1 MAAVVN
7 EKALDERLARLEAA
21 RAWSPR
27 VVSRLEALVRE
38 GEDAALFRVNPFALA
53 AERDLDPD
61 EAADLLLHAAALGLF
76 EMDWLLV
83 CPRCACAV
91 ESFARLRAVRRRFR
105 CPQCHNGYEAA
116 MDDCVAVYFN
126 VSPQVRAV
134 RYHRPETLDPLDHL
148 LVFRSVREGRR
159 PDGRPYLDAVR
170 EALRGLAFLE
180 PGATAG
186 LALEAAPGALAGI
199 SPDADAGFVLPVGGG
214 PAATAPQRVRLG
226 YLGTGYRR
234 EGEGG
239 ELAPGPVAL
248 EVANPTATRGF
259 LAVLQAPPGA
269 EEDVLLRFDPYLT
282 GKRLLT
288 SQTFRGLFRSE
299 VVGGAEGL
307 AIRDVALLFTDIKGS
322 TALYQRVGDLNAFQ
336 LVQRHFDWL
345 REATVRH
352 GGAVVKTI
360 GDAVMAAYPDA
371 ARAVAAALEMR
382 RAVGRAG
389 RGQAVSLKIGVHH
402 GAAIAVTL
410 NERAGLLRADGE
422 HRRAGAGAG
431 GRGRDLGDGGGLGL
445 PGGAGAA
452 RAVPGGAADGGAARG
467 RAPAGGAQGRR
478 SRGGRLGLRRR
489 RRCRSPVVRHPR
501 PGAGLHLPARG
512 VLVYADEAGRAARR
526 VGPAG
531 GRSRKGT
538 GGATPG

>member
-1 MAAVVN
+1 MAAMVD
-7 EKALDERLARLEAA
+7 EKALDERLARRGAA

-27 VVSRLEALVRE
+27 VVSRLEALDRE
-38 GEDAALFRVNPFALA
+38 GEAAALSRASRSAGA
-53 AERDLDPD
+53 AERALARD
-61 EAADLLLHAAALGLF
+61 EAVDLLLHAAALGLF
-76 EMDWLLV
+76 EPDWLLV

-116 MDDCVAVYFN
+116 MDDLVAVYFN
-126 VSPQVRAV
+126 VSPQVCAV
-134 RYHRPETLDPLDHL
+134 RYHRPEALDPLDYL

-259 LAVLQAPPGA
+259 LAVLQAPPG
-269 EEDVLLRFDPYLT
+269 EGEDVLLRFDPYLT
-282 GKRLLT
+282 GKHLLT
-288 SQTFRGLFRSE
+288 SQTFRSLFRSE
-299 VVGGAEGL
+299 VVGGAQGL
-307 AIRDVALLFTDIKGS
+307 AIRDIAILFTDIRGS
-322 TALYQRVGDLNAFQ
+322 TALYQRIGDLNAYE
-336 LVQRHFDWL
+336 LVQQHFDWL

-371 ARAVAAALEMR
+371 AHAVAAALDMR
-382 RAVGRAG
+382 AAAERYN
-389 RGQAVSLKIGVHH
+389 RGQPDRPVALKISIYH
-402 GAAIAVTL
+402 GTAIAVTMNDEL
-410 NERAGLLRADGE
+410 DYFGQTVNI
-422 HRRAGAGAG
+422 
-431 GRGRDLGDGGGLGL
+431 
-445 PGGAGAA
+445 AA
-452 RAVPGGAADGGAARG
+452 RVQALADAQEICVTGEVRDYPGVEALLANLPTQPVTAEFKGVGRPMPVIRISGPDAADR
-467 RAPAGGAQGRR
+467 
-478 SRGGRLGLRRR
+478 
-489 RRCRSPVVRHPR
+489 
-501 PGAGLHLPARG
+501 
-512 VLVYADEAGRAARR
+512 
-526 VGPAG
+526 
-531 GRSRKGT
+531 
-538 GGATPG
+538 